1 MSDKKIALRW
11 SKKIYT
17 NIEKNI
23 DLPRV
28 FLNYIPKNI
37 DEYKTSTKKKLFIS
51 ILLPIIILGNELVL
65 KDRELMKIAFLDKD
79 VKKIQYYSK
88 KYRIKNFKTINFLK
102 VSSSQMNEINEE
114 LLQKINI
121 IPISMILAQ
130 AAIES
135 GWGSS
140 RFAKEGNALFGEWT
154 WKKKFR
160 FKT

>member
-79 VKKIQYYSK
+79 C
-88 KYRIKNFKTINFLK
+88 
-102 VSSSQMNEINEE
+102 
-114 LLQKINI
+114 LLYT
-121 IPISMILAQ
+121 SD
-130 AAIES
+130 AADE
-135 GWGSS
+135 
-140 RFAKEGNALFGEWT
+140 
-154 WKKKFR
+154 
-160 FKT
+160 